1 MRKSRSE
8 DLGVM
13 RSQKDLNSNFALQE
27 GFNTFCRSALDGGP
41 YRVLL
46 LEISVAPAKNN
57 QITIFKIKNICATKY
72 GASESLA

>member
-1 MRKSRSE
+1 MIRAIAKETNISPHAPRKA
-8 DLGVM
+8 
-13 RSQKDLNSNFALQE
+13 N
-27 GFNTFCRSALDGGP
+27 NTFCRSALDGGP

-72 GASESLA
+72 GASGSLA